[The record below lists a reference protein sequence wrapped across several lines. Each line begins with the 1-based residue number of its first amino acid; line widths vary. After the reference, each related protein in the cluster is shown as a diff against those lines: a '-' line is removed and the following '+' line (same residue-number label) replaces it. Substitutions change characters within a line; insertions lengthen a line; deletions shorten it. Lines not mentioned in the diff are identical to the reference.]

1 MKLLQAALQRQD
13 YDLAAHILVFA
24 LVKAKA
30 AAGHHKS
37 HDSKSSKKQS
47 KG

>member
-24 LVKAKA
+24 LVKAKVA
-30 AAGHHKS
+30 SGQHKS
-37 HDSKSSKKQS
+37 HDGKISKKQA